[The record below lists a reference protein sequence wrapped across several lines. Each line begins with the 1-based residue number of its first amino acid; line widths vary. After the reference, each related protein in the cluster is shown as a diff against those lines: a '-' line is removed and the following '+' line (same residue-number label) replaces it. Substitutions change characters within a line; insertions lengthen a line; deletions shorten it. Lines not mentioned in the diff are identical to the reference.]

1 MKRIV
6 ISLLLL
12 MWVMQLSAEDIIM
25 QEGVKVWPD
34 REQYILG
41 KLPPGLRFSKAVPRQ
56 RCGAREIVFPKNAQR
71 ALIGLFD
78 CKQTELIV
86 RQAGLKS
93 YAGIVLVSGLR
104 YKLYIVDN
112 PPEKLDCRS
121 TGSGGILLALD
132 ADVPEPA
139 EQKKE
144 KKTEAGWKGLP
155 SMQKFSGQEY
165 RFQPGSREVEIYV
178 REPGNGINSNTG
190 LMLLLH
196 NWGGTWKQTASWCNM
211 LADRYNLITVSVNYL
226 QSGEI
231 KHDQVPYDHGLLQ
244 AMDCL
249 RAVYTI
255 RQQLKQ
261 AGVKW
266 NSRRLY
272 AAGGSGGG
280 NVSEMVNKLAPSSF
294 AVIVDICG
302 MPGLTDDIAY
312 GRGNLNAG
320 YSRDPESPK
329 FLTPAM
335 QEIRDPGNL
344 LHLQRQKKINPSN
357 KVVIVHGQDD
367 LSCSV
372 IDKINIFR
380 NMIKAGFRPSGYF
393 LCKSDIDGKI
403 ITSSGHPVGNRL
415 LVIVRYAGRFLEEYG
430 DFSAETTS
438 PNDFEKGEKVKFPCT
453 GGKYIVDFS
462 GLPVLNWQKAACA
475 IGELSR

>member
-1 MKRIV
+1 MKKIF
-6 ISLLLL
+6 ISLFSVIL
-12 MWVMQLSAEDIIM
+12 VMQLAAEDIIM

-41 KLPPGLRFSKAVPRQ
+41 KLPPGLRFNNAVPQQ

-78 CKQTELIV
+78 CKQTELIA
-86 RQAGLKS
+86 RQSGMKS
-93 YAGIVLVSGLR
+93 YNGIVLVSGLR
-104 YKLYIVDN
+104 YKLYVIEN
-112 PPEKLDCRS
+112 PPERLDCRG

-132 ADVPEPA
+132 ADVPVLA
-139 EQKKE
+139 EQEKK

-165 RFQPGSREVEIYV
+165 RFQPGSRKVEIYV
-178 REPGNGINSNTG
+178 REPVNGINSNTG

-196 NWGGTWKQTASWCNM
+196 NWGGTWKQTASWCDM

-255 RQQLKQ
+255 RQQLQQ

-320 YSRDPESPK
+320 YSRNPASPK

-344 LHLQRQKKINPSN
+344 IHLQRQKKVNPSN

-367 LSCSV
+367 LFCSV

-380 NMIKAGFRPSGYF
+380 NMIKAGFRPSGHF
-393 LCKSDIDGKI
+393 LCESDIDGKI

-415 LVIVRYAGRFLEEYG
+415 QVIVRYAGAFLEEDG
-430 DFSAETTS
+430 VLSTSAMQV
-438 PNDFEKGEKVKFPCT
+438 NDFDKAGKVEFPCT
-453 GGKYIVDFS
+453 GGKYVVDFS
-462 GLPVLNWQKAACA
+462 KLPTLTWQSNATP
-475 IGELSR
+475 

>member
-1 MKRIV
+1 MKRTV
-6 ISLLLL
+6 ISMLLL
-12 MWVMQLSAEDIIM
+12 MWLMQLGAEDIIM

-34 REQYILG
+34 REQYILR
-41 KLPPGLRFSKAVPRQ
+41 KLPLGLRFSKAVPRQ

-78 CKQTELIV
+78 CKQTESIA
-86 RQAGLKS
+86 RQFGMKS
-93 YAGIVLVSGLR
+93 YNGMVLVSGLR
-104 YKLYIVDN
+104 YKLYVVEN
-112 PPEKLDCRS
+112 PPERLDCRG

-132 ADVPEPA
+132 ADVPKPV
-139 EQKKE
+139 EQEKE
-144 KKTEAGWKGLP
+144 KKTEAGWKGL
-155 SMQKFSGQEY
+155 SAMQKFPGQEY
-165 RFQPGSREVEIYV
+165 CFQPGAREVEIYV
-178 REPGNGINSNTG
+178 REPVNGINSNTG

-196 NWGGTWKQTASWCNM
+196 NWGGTWKQTASWCDM

-226 QSGEI
+226 QSGES

-249 RAVYTI
+249 RAVYII
-255 RQQLKQ
+255 RQQLQQ

-280 NVSEMVNKLAPSSF
+280 NVSAMLNKLAPSSF

-320 YSRDPESPK
+320 YSRDPASPK

-344 LHLQRQKKINPSN
+344 LHLQRQKKVNPSN

-372 IDKINIFR
+372 IDKIKIFR

-393 LCKSDIDGKI
+393 LCGSDIDGRI

-415 LVIVRYAGRFLEEYG
+415 QVIVHYAGAFLEEDG
-430 DFSAETTS
+430 VFSTS
-438 PNDFEKGEKVKFPCT
+438 AVQVNDFDQAGKVEFPCT
-453 GGKYIVDFS
+453 NGKYVVDFS
-462 GLPVLNWQKAACA
+462 RLPTLTWLPGAEQK
-475 IGELSR
+475 EK